1 MPNEVALSLASA
13 GVQCVIFLVTT
24 TTTPTYS
31 RTAKRAFFAKV
42 GVFCEALI
50 QHVHFKGHFRL
61 GQKALFPRRHRSDER
76 TRREQARQDT

>member
-1 MPNEVALSLASA
+1 
-13 GVQCVIFLVTT
+13 
-24 TTTPTYS
+24 
-31 RTAKRAFFAKV
+31 
-42 GVFCEALI
+42 VFCEALI